1 MAGRNSLNWSNTAR
15 GLSPKSRNPVECA
28 RRLLQELNI
37 QAIPIQPRNIAKQ
50 LEIVIWERKMES
62 QYDGCLMRVGDV
74 WGILINSLIQSQSRK
89 RFTIAHELGHYH
101 LDREKTEKHLCHGG
115 ELGYFNSH
123 RSEEQRANQ
132 FAVELL
138 MPSPIFQQDAE
149 KQPNVGLTAI
159 DALSARYATSLTSTA
174 IRYTRL
180 SPHNCAIVFSA
191 NRQIKFFAYSNGF
204 RRNDDCFIVN
214 NNPLHPEALAS
225 HLAES
230 SVNEIRDKRGKIPLS
245 CWCSTKSD
253 RMIIEHSR
261 CLPRI
266 NQVVSFLWI
275 PEE

>member
-15 GLSPKSRNPVECA
+15 RLPPKSRNPVECA
-28 RRLLQELNI
+28 RRLLQDLNVK
-37 QAIPIQPRNIAKQ
+37 AIPIQPRNIAKQ

-62 QYDGCLMRVGDV
+62 QYDGCLMRVGNV
-74 WGILINSLIQSQSRK
+74 WGILINSLIRSQSRK

-101 LDREKTEKHLCHGG
+101 LDREETKKRHSQEG

-123 RSEEQRANQ
+123 RPEEQRANL

-138 MPSPIFQQDAE
+138 MPSPTFQEDAE
-149 KQPNVGLTAI
+149 KQPNVGLAAI
-159 DALSARYATSLTSTA
+159 DALTARYVTSLTTTA

-180 SPHNCAIVFSA
+180 SRHNCAIVFSA
-191 NRQIKFFAYSNGF
+191 NRRIKFFAYSNGF
-204 RRNDDCFIVN
+204 RLHDDCFIVKN
-214 NNPLHPEALAS
+214 DPVHPEALAW
-225 HLAES
+225 HLAENS
-230 SVNEIRDKRGKIPLS
+230 INEIRDKRGKVPLS

-275 PEE
+275 PET

>member
-1 MAGRNSLNWSNTAR
+1 MAGRNSLNWSNAAHR
-15 GLSPKSRNPVECA
+15 LSPKSRHPAECA

-50 LEIVIWERKMES
+50 LEIVIWEREMES

-101 LDREKTEKHLCHGG
+101 LDREETAKRLCHGG
-115 ELGYFNSH
+115 ELGFFNT
-123 RSEEQRANQ
+123 RGPEEQRANQ

-138 MPSPIFQQDAE
+138 MPSPFFQEDAE
-149 KQPNVGLTAI
+149 KLPNVGLSAI

-180 SPHNCAIVFSA
+180 SRHNCAIVFSE
-191 NRQIKFFAYSNGF
+191 NRHTKYFAYSNDF
-204 RRNDDCFIVN
+204 RRNGDCYLVKDK
-214 NNPLHPEALAS
+214 PLHPEALAWT
-225 HLAES
+225 LAES
-230 SVNEIRDKRGKIPLS
+230 PLNEIRDKRGKVPLS

-253 RMIIEHSR
+253 QMIIEHSR
-261 CLPRI
+261 CLPRM

-275 PEE
+275 PER